1 MGDLCFISI
10 IIHPQILP
18 CLELEIELLFFILLL
33 CEIPVKGRHLD
44 SFIWFLSTNDQ
55 FIGTLL
61 AGILPI
67 LVLLLGG
74 RELFLKSCSINYP
87 NWNILL
93 SRNNS
98 LGQWVKNLFILNPL
112 CPLEV
117 VVFLFR
123 LIFFYNVLLAIW
135 YVQVWDVHV
144 SHCYSVCHWYCY
156 PDRNPKEGLINQLKG
171 LNSDRSTFMSSKMAK

>member
-1 MGDLCFISI
+1 MGDLSLILI
-10 IIHPQILP
+10 WIHPKSLP

-74 RELFLKSCSINYP
+74 RELFLKSCSIILSQLEYLTLSKQFFRTMGEKFVYIKSPLSIRSRGVSLPFNFLLQR
-87 NWNILL
+87 IISHLVRTGLRCTCKSLLFLVSLVLL
-93 SRNNS
+93 SNS
-98 LGQWVKNLFILNPL
+98 KSQGGFNK
-112 CPLEV
+112 
-117 VVFLFR
+117 
-123 LIFFYNVLLAIW
+123 
-135 YVQVWDVHV
+135 
-144 SHCYSVCHWYCY
+144 S
-156 PDRNPKEGLINQLKG
+156 
-171 LNSDRSTFMSSKMAK
+171 AKRIK